1 MQSRETTMKAI
12 RIFAALAIPFSI
24 VPTTADS
31 NPPPPSTTSVEV
43 AVEARSRAWV
53 KTALDG
59 DIAAFRS
66 FASDDYV
73 LMWVEQAKDGQK
85 ARWATRTR
93 DEWVELLRS
102 GSIKYQSIELRN
114 TTVHIHGDV
123 AIFAGEYSE
132 RVTRD
137 GRQYTDAG
145 LFAETWVRRH
155 DQWIIVG
162 STFP

>member
-1 MQSRETTMKAI
+1 MKSI
-12 RIFAALAIPFSI
+12 RILAALAIPFSLI
-24 VPTTADS
+24 PATADS
-31 NPPPPSTTSVEV
+31 IPPPPTSVET
-43 AVEARSRAWV
+43 AVEARSRAWI

-59 DIAAFRS
+59 DIDAFRS

-73 LMWVEQAKDGQK
+73 LMWAEPARDGRK
-85 ARWATRTR
+85 ARWATRTI

-102 GSIKYQSIELRN
+102 GSTKYQSIELRN
-114 TTVHIHGDV
+114 TKVHVHGDV
-123 AIFAGEYSE
+123 AIFAGEYRE
-132 RVTRD
+132 RVTRE

-145 LFAETWVRRH
+145 LFSETWARRH